1 MNNNDD
7 FGQYNC
13 IAENIH
19 GRMET
24 IVFVLRML
32 FEFEFVKEKFFFII
46 I

>member
-19 GRMET
+19 GRMEK
-24 IVFVLRML
+24 IIYVLRML
-32 FEFEFVKEKFFFII
+32 FDIE
-46 I
+46 

>member
-7 FGQYNC
+7 FGQYKC

-32 FEFEFVKEKFFFII
+32 LNFFERR
-46 I
+46 

>member
-19 GRMET
+19 GRMEA

-32 FEFEFVKEKFFFII
+32 LNSSFFE
-46 I
+46 

>member
-1 MNNNDD
+1 MNNNND

-32 FEFEFVKEKFFFII
+32 LMFEFLKKKIL
-46 I
+46 